1 MRGQCSEHRGMWNF
15 WAMWLRSHIMT
26 IGHGAWLQIFLFWNT
41 IITENC
47 NNYQLGQA
55 KHVDVSI
62 HSPVWISSVYIVH
75 FRCKGAIHHI
85 VWLSKVVSAFI
96 MIITMTLWSR
106 SNIPLNWAATI
117 TEFIAYHFIN
127 YLYCVIHSINIYIYM
142 LHLKHWQKRKLHW
155 QNILGSK
162 TTNGRN

>member
-1 MRGQCSEHRGMWNF
+1 MWNF